1 MGEWSFLTNH
11 ARVLACIAQDPG
23 VRIRD
28 IAATLDIAERN
39 AFGIVRDLTS
49 AGYVLKDKDGRRN
62 RYGIQVHVPLRR
74 DGIQV
79 HVPLRR
85 DTDRHQTIGEL
96 LAVLVDTKA
105 RGDLQQGVDVKA

>member
-1 MGEWSFLTNH
+1 MGEWSFLTKH
-11 ARVLACIAQDPG
+11 ARVLACIAHDPG

-28 IAATLDIAERN
+28 IAAVLGVTERN
-39 AFGIVRDLTS
+39 ASGIVADLTT

-62 RYGIQVHVPLRR
+62 RYR
-74 DGIQV
+74 IQV

-85 DTDRHQTIGEL
+85 DTDRHKTIGEL

-105 RGDLQQGVDVKA
+105 RGDASTGRRSH